1 MRISVEELLQR
12 YEKGERDFAG
22 AYISEAILSW
32 ANLTEADLSRAS
44 LAESSL
50 YEANLT
56 NAKMTETSLGAA
68 PCLTG
73 ANLTNV
79 DLSSTWIDLPD
90 GIENPRVAGAIFCN
104 TTMPDGTKIRSF
116 F

>member
-1 MRISVEELLQR
+1 MEFLVRIQ
-12 YEKGERDFAG
+12 A
-22 AYISEAILSW
+22 AILTGD
-32 ANLTEADLSRAS
+32 NLTEADLNKAS

-50 YEANLT
+50 HEANLT
-56 NAKMTETSLGAA
+56 NAKMSETSIGS

-79 DLSSTWIDLPD
+79 DLSSAWIDLPD
-90 GIENPRVAGAIFCN
+90 GIDNPRVAGAIFCN
-104 TTMPDGTKIRSF
+104 TNMPDGTKIKSF